1 MLPGIEHG
9 VPSYHVK
16 IFCLLPRLLG
26 DSATPYLG
34 MFTSGL
40 FAICLAHGKNNLN
53 NLIIGRDI
61 FTNF

>member
-9 VPSYHVK
+9 VPSYNVK
-16 IFCLLPRLLG
+16 IFYLLPRLLG